1 MPDPFTRSQ
10 APSFVAPLT
19 PPGREAEVTFI
30 SGVTADATVAATS
43 FGAWFAFE
51 PYPSNPAQ
59 YNPYYSKTTKWGDPT
74 LQLAGTPAVVTYQF
88 DTDSKWPNDEKGAWG
103 ATLALWSAEVAIT
116 FTLATGPTA
125 DLTFYKQNESGTF
138 ASPAPLS
145 VIGSNVET
153 SPSGAYVVVGT
164 DTQPLDVDSFAGSN
178 DFYFALIHE
187 LGHAIGL
194 GHGGPYNAGDVP
206 NFNAA
211 LRQFGPYDMTLWAMM
226 SYVTPSGDE
235 CHVLCRLPGD
245 RDQLGQRYPPDH
257 PDDAGHPG
265 GAAAVRSGDIGPA
278 CGGQRDLRVQHHDH
292 RPDQTL
298 LRFHPEHTARRHDL
312 GLRGK

>member
-10 APSFVAPLT
+10 APSFVAPVT

-59 YNPYYSKTTKWGDPT
+59 YNPYYSNTTKWGDPT

-88 DTDSKWPNDEKGAWG
+88 DTDSKWSNDEKGAWG
-103 ATLALWSAEVAIT
+103 AALALWSAEVAIT

-125 DLTFYKQNESGTF
+125 DLTFYKQNRVPGTF

-153 SPSGAYVVVGT
+153 SPSGA
-164 DTQPLDVDSFAGSN
+164 LSR
-178 DFYFALIHE
+178 
-187 LGHAIGL
+187 
-194 GHGGPYNAGDVP
+194 GG
-206 NFNAA
+206 
-211 LRQFGPYDMTLWAMM
+211 
-226 SYVTPSGDE
+226 
-235 CHVLCRLPGD
+235 
-245 RDQLGQRYPPDH
+245 
-257 PDDAGHPG
+257 
-265 GAAAVRSGDIGPA
+265 
-278 CGGQRDLRVQHHDH
+278 
-292 RPDQTL
+292 
-298 LRFHPEHTARRHDL
+298 RH
-312 GLRGK
+312 